1 MIPEVGQR
9 FGPYEILG
17 RLGGGGMGL
26 VFRAWD
32 DRLHREV
39 AIKLLYE
46 DYKMPGMRER
56 FLQEARAASALNH
69 PNICTIFDIGEQ
81 NRSPY
86 LVMEL
91 LEGETVKD
99 RIEHGALPAEE
110 IVRYGMEVADAL
122 TAAHGK
128 GIVHRDIK
136 PANIF
141 LVATPKEKSQAK
153 VLDFG
158 LAKRGWEERGG
169 WESQSLNLTSAGST
183 VGTLAYMSPEQARG
197 ESLDMRSD
205 LFSLGIVLYEM
216 ATRQVPFRGATSA
229 LMFVQLFSHD
239 PEPIRNW
246 NESIPRELEKI
257 ILKLLEKDRKKR
269 FQTAKELHSAL
280 VKVSHRLDRGGW
292 FGKGVTP
299 VVPLVRAT
307 DPVARPMG
315 QRRTPSQVINSGPN
329 SGRVMIRP
337 TRVFGGD
344 RYDVEVTAMHFLR
357 ESAVAVAVESGE
369 MPIPLRT
376 VHRLAEGGSV
386 AVAMRP
392 EFALS
397 RTRTGVTQFEYGLPD
412 TDFGRAAVA
421 IADEESGIQELIAAS
436 SAVGART
443 QVRMVVAAALIVVSV
458 VVVALVCSGV
468 FRPLVLT
475 PSEHLLLTVIQNKT
489 GDKTLDGTVM
499 QGLEIALRQS
509 RSLNVLGGEAYRA
522 GLRQVEVEGDSF
534 TVMVPEQRVAQDVG
548 ARAYL
553 YGEIRSAKAPYT
565 ISVDVLKAD
574 SNDKVETL
582 EETAASREEIPSA
595 IGRLAQDIRAELSED
610 SRAEERNSVPLEKE
624 ATTNVAALHAYAV
637 GEAARQSGR
646 TGDAFVAYRQAVA
659 LDPKF
664 AQAQM
669 RLSWLYD
676 LEKAEVASASAAEMA
691 RDAAAKTS
699 DKVKLLAQFCY
710 EMNGS
715 GDYDRALEVIRE
727 YVARYPL
734 DVDGMKGMAR
744 VQRMQGNLPE
754 ALSAAQKSYGENP
767 FDAETY
773 AEAELA
779 MIGMGRYDSALQL
792 EAQAERVGVAPSGN
806 ALTAGYLTGK
816 EDVIAAQVSAMQ
828 HAVAGATDGGAPMTY
843 AELYRY
849 GLYLDNTGSAEASL
863 ELWKTA
869 ADKAGKAPEFASA
882 QASMLAQG
890 ALDRALT
897 ESCTVALEMVDELK
911 GLPKG
916 PTASFNAG
924 MAAALCGDQ
933 PYAEKVIVELQ
944 QSYPHSTAVAQY
956 YVTQLQAA
964 ADIGVNEPEKALGP
978 LIALDQYDQMSLTP
992 YLRGMA
998 NAALGQM
1005 PAAVVDFQTVLD
1017 HRGVALTLG
1026 SNVYP
1031 MAVLGV
1037 ARAHATTRDKTDS
1050 VEAYQRFLLL
1060 WEEAD
1065 QGQPLIV
1072 EALAKSK
1079 VATSAHR

>member
-1 MIPEVGQR
+1 
-9 FGPYEILG
+9 
-17 RLGGGGMGL
+17 
-26 VFRAWD
+26 
-32 DRLHREV
+32 
-39 AIKLLYE
+39 
-46 DYKMPGMRER
+46 
-56 FLQEARAASALNH
+56 
-69 PNICTIFDIGEQ
+69 
-81 NRSPY
+81 
-86 LVMEL
+86 
-91 LEGETVKD
+91 
-99 RIEHGALPAEE
+99 
-110 IVRYGMEVADAL
+110 
-122 TAAHGK
+122 
-128 GIVHRDIK
+128 
-136 PANIF
+136 
-141 LVATPKEKSQAK
+141 
-153 VLDFG
+153 
-158 LAKRGWEERGG
+158 
-169 WESQSLNLTSAGST
+169 LNLTLAGST
-183 VGTLAYMSPEQARG
+183 VGTLSYMSPEQARG

-205 LFSLGIVLYEM
+205 LFSLGVVLYEM

-246 NESIPRELEKI
+246 NESIPRELEKV

-299 VVPLVRAT
+299 VVPLVRAN

-315 QRRTPSQVINSGPN
+315 ARRTPSHGRNPGPS

-344 RYDVEVTAMHFLR
+344 CNDVEVTAMHFLR

-376 VHRLAEGGSV
+376 VHRPGTEGNSV
-386 AVAMRP
+386 AVAVRQ
-392 EFALS
+392 ELALS
-397 RTRTGVTQFEYGLPD
+397 RTRTGVTQFEYGLAD
-412 TDFGRAAVA
+412 SDFGRATVE

-443 QVRMVVAAALIVVSV
+443 QVRMVVASALIVASV

-468 FRPLVLT
+468 FRPLVLA

-499 QGLEIALRQS
+499 QGLEIALQQS

-522 GLRQVEVEGDSF
+522 GLRQVEVEGSAS
-534 TVMVPEQRVAQDVG
+534 TEMVPEQRVAQNVG

-553 YGEIRSAKAPYT
+553 YGEIRGAEAPYT

-595 IGRLAQDIRAELSED
+595 IGRLAQDIRAEMSED
-610 SRAEERNSVPLEKE
+610 TRAEERNSVPLERE
-624 ATTNVAALHAYAV
+624 ATSNVDALHEYTI

-646 TGDAFVAYRQAVA
+646 TGDAFVAYQKAVM

-664 AQAQM
+664 VQVQM

-676 LEKAEVASASAAEMA
+676 LEKAEVASANAAEMA

-699 DKVKLLAQFCY
+699 DKLKLLAQFCY

-754 ALSAAQKSYGENP
+754 ALNAAQKGYGEYP
-767 FDAETY
+767 FDAEMY

-779 MIGMGRYDSALQL
+779 MIGMGRYDGALQL

-816 EDVIAAQVSAMQ
+816 EDIIAAQVSAMQ
-828 HAVAGATDGGAPMTY
+828 RAVAAATGSGAPMTY

-849 GLYLDNTGSAEASL
+849 GLYLDNTGRSEASL

-869 ADKAGKAPEFASA
+869 ADKASKAPEFASA

-890 ALDRALT
+890 ALDRALI
-897 ESCTVALEMVDELK
+897 ESCTVALEMIDELK

-924 MAAALCGDQ
+924 IAAALCGDQ

-944 QSYPHSTAVAQY
+944 QSYPHSIAVAQY

-964 ADIGVNEPEKALGP
+964 ADIGVNEPEKALDP
-978 LIALDQYDQMSLTP
+978 LVALGQYDQMSLTP

-1005 PAAVVDFQTVLD
+1005 PAAVLDFQTILD
-1017 HRGVALTLG
+1017 RRGVALTLG
-1026 SNVYP
+1026 SNIYP
-1031 MAVLGV
+1031 MAVVGV
-1037 ARAHATTRDKTDS
+1037 ARAHGTTRDKADS
-1050 VEAYQRFLLL
+1050 VAAYQRFLLL
-1060 WEEAD
+1060 WGEAD

-1072 EALAKSK
+1072 EALGKSK
-1079 VATSAHR
+1079 AATSAHR